1 MNVNDEKPQIDR
13 SSLPTISLTENQD
26 NATVLKLSALDKD
39 GLGQLTF
46 SFGGTIDQETFPFY
60 FSPSESNDSCTS
72 VFLSVNGSRLDYERQ
87 TFWQLQIV
95 VEDQPDPWFP
105 NLGPFSDMVSLNV
118 VVNDTSDNKPVWQSY
133 PSIKRIE
140 ENSVAIVSLLIKQL
154 QCCFKEIMVLLHCI
168 G

>member
-1 MNVNDEKPQIDR
+1 MVLDVLLLQSVKYLRQVFLQLSCSLTNVNVLNSQVQLMNVNDEKPQIDR
-13 SSLPTISLTENQD
+13 TNLPTISLTENQD

-72 VFLSVNGSRLDYERQ
+72 VFLSVKGSRLDYERQ

-95 VEDQPDPWFP
+95 AISLANRPKIVQNWP
-105 NLGPFSDMVSLNV
+105 PFF
-118 VVNDTSDNKPVWQSY
+118 
-133 PSIKRIE
+133 
-140 ENSVAIVSLLIKQL
+140 A
-154 QCCFKEIMVLLHCI
+154 
-168 G
+168 